1 MDNSPEAVKGRVRS
15 MTKAIRYKA
24 RKEGNLMK
32 AFNDY
37 MGSQSGISATE
48 RSAVKS
54 SLGLSENKW
63 RPSMSDW
70 RSELTEVA
78 PMTDKDDDKKI
89 TEKKIKNKIVI
100 NPTMGMREA
109 IEAIG
114 GTIMEVSE
122 IEEESKKRELIE
134 KSREKD
140 VEQGRVPGRLK
151 EAMSPKEVQLQK
163 KKTML
168 DMQIARDRR
177 KQIDKAGNAP
187 TKEVGEGY
195 APGDIDQKVGAVTA
209 IPKKD
214 RDAARD
220 RLLAKAKAKREK
232 MKEETEDSLRDK
244 RMERGGVDG
253 NTNYKKPAPKFA
265 SGPSKKKYDGMR
277 AVDRVRD
284 DIIKQYGKG
293 ALINKKKI
301 MPAVSKA
308 QQRFMGMVYA
318 TKKGEMTNP
327 SPEVA
332 KAAAS
337 MKKKDAK
344 DFASTKHK
352 RLPEKK
358 VSKEETKYDRYDA
371 EKKQFAK
378 ADKRMKFGKFM
389 DKAKEA
395 KGRLRPGEVKRYDKN
410 LGRHAFK

>member
-232 MKEETEDSLRDK
+232 MKEETANLDQMQKDADANRARAAKLKDRNVTRGSAALAAREVERDVKKAAKTGPQQYPNPGKGVKKIEKPKPTHTKTGVMRVEETEDSLRDK

-293 ALINKKKI
+293 ALINKKK
-301 MPAVSKA
+301 
-308 QQRFMGMVYA
+308 
-318 TKKGEMTNP
+318 
-327 SPEVA
+327 
-332 KAAAS
+332 
-337 MKKKDAK
+337 
-344 DFASTKHK
+344 
-352 RLPEKK
+352 
-358 VSKEETKYDRYDA
+358 
-371 EKKQFAK
+371 
-378 ADKRMKFGKFM
+378 
-389 DKAKEA
+389 
-395 KGRLRPGEVKRYDKN
+395 
-410 LGRHAFK
+410 